1 MSASA
6 LEGGKYAPSDE
17 ESAEAED
24 SEDSDSSAS
33 RRGAPVARTTG
44 RVAAPDDAS
53 ASLRPADDASDSDS
67 DADAFGFSSPARRS
81 GERRALDYASD
92 VERFA
97 RAFLETVTAAAAPDL
112 SGDPGTR
119 ANAPLSASSSKPCDS
134 SDACDEGAGERCV
147 RVGGLGEDPRAAEA
161 DERGAD
167 ARARSR
173 SRSRARSRSLLGG
186 AGSSDPSSA
195 DSSSE
200 EDVSSSSAG
209 RCVFSGAFFLP
220 AISHRVGFDAPRRS
234 WVVRDADADE
244 AGLAGGGDPLWC
256 ESDWP
261 GSVGA
266 RAYERES
273 DAFELGVFV
282 AGVAVTIA
290 AMWLANRFEEAMKRA
305 FKEE

>member
-1 MSASA
+1 M
-6 LEGGKYAPSDE
+6 
-17 ESAEAED
+17 
-24 SEDSDSSAS
+24 
-33 RRGAPVARTTG
+33 
-44 RVAAPDDAS
+44 
-53 ASLRPADDASDSDS
+53 
-67 DADAFGFSSPARRS
+67 
-81 GERRALDYASD
+81 
-92 VERFA
+92 
-97 RAFLETVTAAAAPDL
+97 
-112 SGDPGTR
+112 
-119 ANAPLSASSSKPCDS
+119 
-134 SDACDEGAGERCV
+134 

-167 ARARSR
+167 ARSR
-173 SRSRARSRSLLGG
+173 SRSRSLLGG
-186 AGSSDPSSA
+186 AGSSDSSSA

-220 AISHRVGFDAPRRS
+220 AISHRVGFDARSRS

-282 AGVAVTIA
+282 AGVVVTIA
-290 AMWLANRFEEAMKRA
+290 AIWMANRFEEAMKRA